1 MIWIWS
7 LYALCHLVLVLESL
21 WGPLPLDEAEEVTS
35 PQTDTSLVSVLK
47 SELGH
52 TLLFTL
58 CYVFTATIFR
68 CTDTDAAL
76 CAKLQPEIC
85 PGLCSLVMTPTI
97 LCRSDD
103 SFLEVERC
111 VAHGIRQNLYFTF
124 LQGNNT
130 WWSVYEYWCAP
141 LLPEVKRLVWSLYSS
156 SEPEPGLVTV
166 SLQCHTHS
174 ITIINYHVWVSC
186 LLPVIKRKVLNSMWI
201 YVLSSRN
208 VRPAV
213 CVSV

>member
-1 MIWIWS
+1 MRGTKN
-7 LYALCHLVLVLESL
+7 LQTALCFIMSL
-21 WGPLPLDEAEEVTS
+21 LITLCFMSLGPGPRKSSGPLPLAGAEEVTS

-130 WWSVYEYWCAP
+130 
-141 LLPEVKRLVWSLYSS
+141 
-156 SEPEPGLVTV
+156 
-166 SLQCHTHS
+166 
-174 ITIINYHVWVSC
+174 
-186 LLPVIKRKVLNSMWI
+186 
-201 YVLSSRN
+201 
-208 VRPAV
+208 
-213 CVSV
+213 